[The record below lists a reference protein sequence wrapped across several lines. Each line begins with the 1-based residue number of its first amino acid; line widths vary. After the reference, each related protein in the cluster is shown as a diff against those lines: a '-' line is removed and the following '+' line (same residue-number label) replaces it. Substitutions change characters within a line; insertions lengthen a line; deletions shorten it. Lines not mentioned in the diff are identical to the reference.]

1 MKHKSILLMLALVW
15 LNYLNL
21 HAQQPTVNLYDSAQ
35 VYYKKKDF
43 KKASQFFDTY
53 YIEQKNGQSNYDTYR
68 AAVSSAHTG
77 NMERARYYI
86 KRSTEIGY
94 DLGNYNYFAD
104 DPLNLPLRSLPEW
117 KQFIEPFKIKAD
129 SATLALKI
137 ITNQLNDSTI
147 RINPSSS
154 KSDRYW
160 YDLSKKLSSAQL
172 INKIKQFKAYTSPKK
187 SNFWTLYQIK
197 VNDTLTVPFLV
208 HIPKGYDAQRKTP
221 LYVYLHGAVINR
233 LKFTPPGYIPNSI
246 ETKIMDKVLDDA
258 FVIYP
263 FGRKDFGWLYQQD
276 AFETILRELTFVK
289 SLYNIDDDKIYISGH
304 SNGGSG
310 AFWFALNQPSSFASF
325 AGFNFLPRIYGNN
338 TPLDNLNNGTTFY
351 GVSGSKDAIFPLETV
366 NSIYSFAT
374 SHGANWKN
382 FVRSGNHALA
392 VMEKDSINFV
402 FDLLAKEK
410 RNPFSKKIQWEANN
424 VRNGRNAWVAITA
437 LDTLLQKATW
447 HTTQSPI
454 LRQNGKENTVDFYP
468 NKSGAIIATA
478 SGNHIDIKTSR
489 VAKIKL
495 YISPYMF
502 DLRKPLTVT
511 INSKDKLN
519 LTLKADNTTIVK
531 QFIETRDRS
540 FIVSNIIELTVKK

>member
-1 MKHKSILLMLALVW
+1 MKHTPILLMLALVW

-21 HAQQPTVNLYDSAQ
+21 HAQQPTVNLYDSAR
-35 VYYKKKDF
+35 VYYEKKDF

-53 YIEQKNGQSNYDTYR
+53 YLEQKKAQSNYDTYK
-68 AAVSSAHTG
+68 AAVASAHVG
-77 NMERARYYI
+77 NMERAKYYI
-86 KRSTEIGY
+86 KRSSEIGY
-94 DLGNYNYFAD
+94 DLDNYSYFAD
-104 DPLNLPLRSLPEW
+104 DPLNMPLHSLPEW

-129 SATLALKI
+129 SAKLALKI
-137 ITNQLNDSTI
+137 ITDQLNDSTM

-160 YDLSKKLSSAQL
+160 LNLSMKLSSAHL
-172 INKIKQFKAYTSPKK
+172 INEIKEFKAYASPKK
-187 SNFWTLYQIK
+187 NDLWTLYQIK

-208 HIPKGYDAQRKTP
+208 HIPKQYDVQRKTP

-233 LKFTPPGYIPNSI
+233 PKFTPPGYIPNSI

-289 SLYNIDDDKIYISGH
+289 SLYNIDDNKVYISGH

-310 AFWFALNQPSSFASF
+310 AFWFALNQPSVFASF
-325 AGFNFLPRIYGNN
+325 AGFNFLPRVYGNN
-338 TPLDNLNNGTTFY
+338 TPLRNLNNETTFY
-351 GVSGSKDAIFPLETV
+351 GVSGNKDTTFPLETV
-366 NSIYSFAT
+366 NSIYTFAKND
-374 SHGANWKN
+374 GANWKN
-382 FVRSGNHALA
+382 FVRSGNHTLA
-392 VMEKDSINFV
+392 VMERDSINFV

-410 RNPFSKKIQWEANN
+410 RNPFSKKIQWETNN
-424 VRNGRNAWVAITA
+424 VRNGRNSWIAITE
-437 LDTLLQKATW
+437 LDTVSSKAVW

-478 SGNHIDIKTSR
+478 SGNRVDIKTSR

-502 DLRKPLTVT
+502 DLSKPLTIT
-511 INSKDKLN
+511 INNKDKLSF
-519 LTLKADNTTIVK
+519 TLRADNKTIVK

>member
-1 MKHKSILLMLALVW
+1 MKHRPILLMLALIW
-15 LNYLNL
+15 LNYLDL
-21 HAQQPTVNLYDSAQ
+21 HAQQPIVNLYDSAQ

-53 YIEQKNGQSNYDTYR
+53 YLEQKQGQSNYDTYK
-68 AAVSSAHTG
+68 AAVASAHVG

-86 KRSTEIGY
+86 KRSAEIGY

-104 DPLNLPLRSLPEW
+104 DPLNVPLRSLPEW

-129 SATLALKI
+129 SAKLALEI
-137 ITNQLNDSTI
+137 ITNQLKDSTI

-154 KSDRYW
+154 KSNSYW
-160 YDLSKKLSSAQL
+160 LGLSKKLNSTQL
-172 INKIKQFKAYTSPKK
+172 INEIKQFKAFASPKK
-187 SNFWTLYQIK
+187 NNMWTMYQIK

-208 HIPKGYDAQRKTP
+208 HIPKRYDPQHKTP
-221 LYVYLHGAVINR
+221 LYVYLHGAIINR
-233 LKFTPPGYIPNSI
+233 LKFTSPGYIPNSI

-289 SLYNIDDDKIYISGH
+289 SLYNIDDNKVYICGH

-310 AFWFALNQPSSFASF
+310 AFWFALNQPSAFASF
-325 AGFNFLPRIYGNN
+325 AGFNFLPSVYGNN
-338 TPLDNLNNGTTFY
+338 TPLDNLKNSATFY
-351 GVSGSKDAIFPLETV
+351 GVSASKDLIFPLETV

-374 SHGANWKN
+374 DHGANWKN

-392 VMEKDSINFV
+392 FMERDSINFV

-410 RNPFSKKIQWEANN
+410 RDPFTKKITWETNN
-424 VRNGRNAWVAITA
+424 VRNGRNAWIAITA
-437 LDTLLQKATW
+437 LDTLSPKATW
-447 HTTQSPI
+447 HSSQNPQ
-454 LRQNGKENTVDFYP
+454 LRQNGKESTVDFYP
-468 NKSGAIIATA
+468 NKSGAIMATA
-478 SGNHIDIKTSR
+478 NENHIDIKTSR

-502 DLRKPLTVT
+502 DLTKPLTVT
-511 INSKDKLN
+511 MNGKNKLSFK
-519 LTLKADNTTIVK
+519 LQTDNKTIVE

-540 FIVSNIIELTVKK
+540 FIVSNIIELTVQK